1 MLRMMPYD
9 KVGVTLDELVP
20 NFYRTYDALAKKL
33 KRSENKPWGLKRLAV
48 GGNGRELLV
57 DFDSLP
63 NDIQEVLSD
72 PRKLKGN
79 ILKNYFAW
87 DEGAKRFYSDYARP
101 VFGYLSESE
110 QGQYIINASVMQAVL
125 LLEEARTNE
134 RINKKASI
142 HRWKDIRTG
151 ESMSLAKS
159 LWMDAMSF
167 NDTLWVEHRLKH
179 NLPTNERRFKEAYNN
194 FKSDSYYSII
204 KDPEGK
210 ALMNAV
216 KVNDAVEEILKGMH
230 IKKHNPSATEIYNN
244 YRAFR
249 EGLAVIYSSK
259 TGEMFD
265 PSNYPDLSEGTIRAY
280 LAKYASKVGTS
291 VIRTGDR
298 QRIINKLIPAAQME
312 LPKFAN
318 SIISVDDRQ
327 PPFWYEKGK
336 RMWFYI
342 GLDVAS
348 QAITAVVYG
357 KTKEGI
363 ILDFYRQMVRFY
375 AYFCNGNMPIELE
388 AEKSGNSQ
396 YESTFLE
403 EGSLFKYTHIEANNA
418 RAKYIERMFGKLRY
432 EEEKG
437 EDGWIARPHAKSEN
451 NIASYSKY
459 KEREIIPYHQLV
471 QARLKNLEDWNN
483 KPHPTEANMTRWEYF
498 LERQIEEKNPIN
510 YKRILPMLGYREES
524 SCRQGTVALQ
534 YAKRAIAQ
542 DGKICTGED
551 LLSAMRKIEGK
562 EIEVYWL
569 DAYDG
574 GVLKA
579 MVYQGSKYICELMEF
594 PKYNRAKAERT
605 DADIV
610 AESLQS
616 AYKNTVIGY
625 INRESKSVRRD
636 IEVEFTAEGA
646 KPKVEFRMAGLKR
659 YEAKEGDVKVLGEVH
674 EDDQEWM
681 EAKGAGSARSFM
693 DNFLK

>member
-20 NFYRTYDALAKKL
+20 NFFRSYDALRMKI
-33 KRSENKPWGLKRLAV
+33 KRNENKPWGIKRLAI
-48 GGNGRELLV
+48 GGNGREMLV
-57 DFDSLP
+57 DFDSLN
-63 NDIQEVLSD
+63 NDIQEALGD

-79 ILKNYFAW
+79 ILKNYFVW
-87 DEGAKRFYSDYARP
+87 DEGAKRFYSDFKRP
-101 VFGYLSESE
+101 AFGYLSENE

-125 LLEEARTNE
+125 LLEEARINE

-142 HRWKDIRTG
+142 HRWKDLRTG

-159 LWMDAMSF
+159 LWKDAMSF
-167 NDTLWVEHRLKH
+167 NDSLWLEYRIKH
-179 NLPTNERRFKEAYNN
+179 NLPTHERRFKDALNR
-194 FKSDSYYSII
+194 FKANSYHSII

-210 ALMNAV
+210 TLMNAV
-216 KVNDAVEEILKGMH
+216 KVNDAVEELLKGMRV
-230 IKKHNPSATEIYNN
+230 KKHNPTATEIYNH
-244 YRAFR
+244 YKAFR
-249 EGLAVIYSSK
+249 AGLAIIYSCED
-259 TGEMFD
+259 GEVFD
-265 PSNYPDLSEGTIRAY
+265 HRKFPDLSEGTIRAY
-280 LAKYASKVGTS
+280 LAKYATKVGTS

-298 QRIINKLIPAAQME
+298 QRIINTLIPAAQME
-312 LPKFAN
+312 LPKFSN

-327 PPFWYEKGK
+327 SPFWYEKGK

-342 GLDVAS
+342 GIDVAS
-348 QAITAVVYG
+348 RAITAVVYG
-357 KTKEGI
+357 KSKEGI

-375 AYFCNGNMPIELE
+375 AYFCNGNMPLELE

-396 YESTFLE
+396 YERSFLE
-403 EGSLFKYTHIEANNA
+403 EGSLFRYTHIEANNA

-437 EDGWIARPHAKSEN
+437 EAGWIARPHAKSEN

-459 KEREIIPYHQLV
+459 KARQIIPYDQLV

-483 KPHPTEANMTRWEYF
+483 KPHPTEANLTRWEYF
-498 LERQIEEKNPIN
+498 LTKQNEEKNPIN
-510 YKRILPMLGYREES
+510 YKKLLPMLGYREET

-542 DGKICTGED
+542 EGEICIGED
-551 LLSAMRKIEGK
+551 LLRVMQKIEGK

-579 MVYQGSKYICELMEF
+579 MVYASGKYICELLEF

-605 DADIV
+605 DTDIA
-610 AESLQS
+610 AESLQA

-625 INRESKSVRRD
+625 INRSSKAVRRD
-636 IEVEFTAEGA
+636 IEVAYTTEKA
-646 KPKVEFRMAGLKR
+646 KPKIEFRMAGFKR
-659 YEAKEGDVKVLGEVH
+659 YEAHEEAVKILGEVH
-674 EDDQEWM
+674 EDDQDQFETESTG
-681 EAKGAGSARSFM
+681 EAVSFM
-693 DNFLK
+693 DNFFK